1 MARGAVII
9 QSERCKGCQLC
20 IQACPQEVLRLSNA
34 YNSRGYHPVFLDE
47 TQQHCTGCA
56 VCALICPDSVFTVY
70 REAIRSPTR
79 PVLAPA
85 G

>member
-1 MARGAVII
+1 MVRGAVII

-20 IQACPQEVLRLSNA
+20 IQACPQAVLRLSNS

-47 TQQHCTGCA
+47 MQQHCTGCA
-56 VCALICPDSVFTVY
+56 VCALVCPDSVFTVY
-70 REAIRSPTR
+70 REASRSPAR
-79 PVLAPA
+79 PALAPA

>member
-1 MARGAVII
+1 MVRGTVVI

-20 IQACPQEVLRLSNA
+20 IHVCPQDVLRLSDS

-56 VCALICPDSVFTVY
+56 VCALICPDNVFTVY
-70 REAIRSPTR
+70 REPGRTPGR